1 MIKFL
6 KKFFNLGKDPIHDEI
21 ENPKEPNEINT
32 SLLYKSLRKCS
43 VKHDSKELNYLILVY
58 LNDFYSQVKNTLE
71 YLSPN
76 DADNFINGCKEESLK
91 DGDLVLFRE
100 LFLSQRKYGNNGG
113 LSYDDILDYGYKALE
128 LNKKDIFE
136 YLIGFHHSEYSE
148 CASFNYDVKVVKIID
163 NIIDN
168 NKLQYFDILKEYK
181 LMEFTPYL
189 TSKLEN
195 YNSFSS
201 KENITKN
208 IERITFVLDKFSES
222 INQQKLSSF
231 LHRATRYQKK
241 VFPPEVME
249 LFDNFE
255 FVKKRNESKKLLD
268 ELTEELKPSVEVKK
282 SKKLKV

>member
-6 KKFFNLGKDPIHDEI
+6 KKFFKLGQDPIYDEI

-32 SLLYKSLRKCS
+32 SPLYKQLRKYS
-43 VKHDSKELNYLILVY
+43 FNNNINDINYLVLVY
-58 LNDFYSQVKNTLE
+58 FNDFYSKVTDILE
-71 YLSPN
+71 YSDSN
-76 DADNFINGCKEESLK
+76 DAHKFINGCKEQALI
-91 DGDLVLFRE
+91 DGDLILFRE
-100 LFLSQRKYGNNGG
+100 LFLSQRITGSAG
-113 LSYDDILDYGYKALE
+113 LTYDDILDYGYKALE

-136 YLIGFHHSEYSE
+136 YLISFHHSEYSE
-148 CASFNYDVKVVKIID
+148 CASFNYDVKVMNIID
-163 NIIDN
+163 HIIDN
-168 NKLQYFDILKEYK
+168 NKIEYFDILKEYQ
-181 LMEFTPYL
+181 LTEFTPYI

-201 KENITKN
+201 KENIAKN

-222 INQQKLSSF
+222 INNQKLCSF
-231 LHRATRYQKK
+231 LHRATTYQKK

-268 ELTEELKPSVEVKK
+268 ELTEELKPSIEVKK
-282 SKKLKV
+282 PKKLKV